1 MGKKILIIDDEKD
14 FTELMSTLLE
24 FHDFSV
30 DAFNDSADVQKGVEK
45 TKYDLV
51 VTDLMMPHLSGFDV
65 ISLLRKTDTYKAVPI
80 IALSAKTLNDKER
93 KMLLQ
98 NSVHYVMKPF
108 EPQGLVEQIR
118 QMLGEEG

>member
-24 FHDFSV
+24 FHDFKV
-30 DAFNDSADVQKGVEK
+30 DAFTDSADVQKAVEK

-51 VTDLMMPHLSGFDV
+51 MTDLMMPHLSGFDV
-65 ISLLRKTDTYKAVPI
+65 IHLLRQMDAYKTVPI

-93 KMLLQ
+93 KILLQ
-98 NSVHYVMKPF
+98 NKVYYVMKPF

-118 QMLGEEG
+118 QMQGEG